1 MASPLLASTARHQAL
16 GIAILRVITGIT
28 FTAHGYQKVFVYG
41 MAGVQDAFTKMGAPM
56 PMITGPLIACLE
68 FRGGIALVVGLLT
81 RFAALGLV
89 LDMLGAILI
98 VRLANGFYLPKG
110 YEFEL
115 MLFAASL
122 ALVFGGPGALSI
134 DSLIAAKSTS
144 TNR

>member
-1 MASPLLASTARHQAL
+1 MASPFLASARHQAL
-16 GIAILRVITGIT
+16 GIAILRVVTGIT
-28 FTAHGYQKVFVYG
+28 FTMHGYQKVFVYG
-41 MAGVQDAFTKMGAPM
+41 MAGVQGAFTAMGAPM

-68 FRGGIALVVGLLT
+68 FLGGIALVVGLLT

-122 ALVFGGPGALSI
+122 ALVFGGPGAFSI
-134 DSLIAAKSTS
+134 DSLIASKSTS